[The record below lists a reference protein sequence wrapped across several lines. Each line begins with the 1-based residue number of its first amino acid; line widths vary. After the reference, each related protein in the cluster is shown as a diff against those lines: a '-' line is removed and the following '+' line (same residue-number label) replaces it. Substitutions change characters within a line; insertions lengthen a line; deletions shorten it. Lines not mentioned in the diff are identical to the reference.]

1 MTFFCQFS
9 AFTFGAVFSG
19 KSFIAVRCKKLHSD
33 AKNSKGLR
41 AKNMKLAI
49 TTKQIALIAVFSA
62 LYSVIRLI
70 PMGPM
75 IGLSTTFSVADCLAP
90 VYGIVLGPFTGGAS
104 IIVGTFLSMAFGK
117 PVTFMGLDFLPAFV
131 NAVAIGFLIRKK
143 WIPAI
148 ILNVA
153 LLAVFIAN
161 PLTTQFF
168 NIPIG
173 GSTITVPFYWLHIVA
188 LAVLIS
194 PLGYKAGSWVKTL
207 KPVYLTAGVA
217 ILAFIGTMMQHL
229 TGNILTEVVRT
240 QILGITTP
248 DALRTIIW
256 PGAFIVYPWERLTLV
271 ILAVIVGVPLVK
283 ALKTTMFPF
292 EDKQPTIVKQNSAD
306 KATTENKEK

>member
-1 MTFFCQFS
+1 
-9 AFTFGAVFSG
+9 
-19 KSFIAVRCKKLHSD
+19 
-33 AKNSKGLR
+33 
-41 AKNMKLAI
+41 MKLAV

-90 VYGIVLGPFTGGAS
+90 VYGIILGPFTGGAS
-104 IIVGTFLSMAFGK
+104 IIIGTFLSMAYGK
-117 PVTFMGLDFLPAFV
+117 PVIFMGLDFLPAFV
-131 NAVAIGFLIRKK
+131 NAVAIGFLMRKK

-153 LLAVFIAN
+153 LLAIFIAN

-168 NIPIG
+168 SIPLG
-173 GSTITVPFYWLHIVA
+173 ASAITVPFYWLHIVA

-194 PLGYKAGSWVKTL
+194 PLGYKAGPWVKTL
-207 KPVYLTAGVA
+207 KPTFIIAGVA

-229 TGNILTEVVRT
+229 TGNILTEIVST
-240 QILGITTP
+240 QITG
-248 DALRTIIW
+248 ALSPQTLTTIIW
-256 PGAFIVYPWERLTLV
+256 PAAFLVYPWERLTLV

-283 ALKTTMFPF
+283 ALKTTVFPF
-292 EDKQPTIVKQNSAD
+292 EDKKPTIVQQKSD
-306 KATTENKEK
+306 EMPITENKEK

>member
-1 MTFFCQFS
+1 
-9 AFTFGAVFSG
+9 
-19 KSFIAVRCKKLHSD
+19 
-33 AKNSKGLR
+33 
-41 AKNMKLAI
+41 MKIAI
-49 TTKQIALIAVFSA
+49 TTKQIALIAIFSA

-104 IIVGTFLSMAFGK
+104 IIIGTFLAMAYGK
-117 PVTFMGLDFLPAFV
+117 PVIFLGLDFLPAFV
-131 NAVAIGFLIRKK
+131 NAVAIGFLMRKK

-153 LLAVFIAN
+153 LLAIFIAN

-173 GSTITVPFYWLHIVA
+173 ASTIPVPFYWLHIVA
-188 LAVLIS
+188 LVVLIS
-194 PLGYKAGSWVKTL
+194 PLGYKAGPWVKTL
-207 KPVYLTAGVA
+207 KPTHIIAGVA

-229 TGNILTEVVRT
+229 TGNILTEVVST
-240 QILGITTP
+240 QITG
-248 DALRTIIW
+248 ALKPETLSTIIW
-256 PGAFIVYPWERLTLV
+256 PAAFVLYPWERLTLV

-283 ALKTTMFPF
+283 ALKTTMLPF
-292 EDKQPTIVKQNSAD
+292 EDKQTIATQKTADTTMTGKQ
-306 KATTENKEK
+306 EK